1 MGSDRSF
8 RPLANHSYLPIDAG
22 IMQNDRVRRAA
33 AEEGSCQ
40 LLKRIH
46 VLLVKMEGQS

>member
-8 RPLANHSYLPIDAG
+8 RPIGNHSYLPTDAG

-33 AEEGSCQ
+33 AEEGSRQ

-46 VLLVKMEGQS
+46 ALLLKMEGKS